1 MRERALAEMEGAD
14 LVVLVHDPSGGEAP
28 MSLSREA
35 DLVVHSKSDLRT
47 LESGLG
53 THLSVSARTGSG
65 MGELRKRLDESAFAG
80 PAGGGSGLALNARHV
95 RALEAARDALVR
107 ASGAIGAGAEV
118 VAMELRAALEAL
130 GSVVGQVSPDD
141 LLGRIFSQFCIGK

>member
-1 MRERALAEMEGAD
+1 
-14 LVVLVHDPSGGEAP
+14 

-35 DLVVHSKSDLRT
+35 DLVVHSKSDLGT

-53 THLSVSARTGSG
+53 THLSVSAHTGSG
-65 MGELRKRLDESAFAG
+65 MGKLRGRLDELAFAG
-80 PAGGGSGLALNARHV
+80 SAGGGSGLALNARHV
-95 RALEAARDALVR
+95 RALEGARDALVR

-118 VAMELRAALEAL
+118 VALELRAALEAL
-130 GSVVGQVSPDD
+130 GGVVGQVSPDD